1 MDPLLTQLNTLKP
14 HLHVLKNSA
23 RHAKFLAPC
32 LVLPV
37 PRLPPR
43 SSLGTPKI
51 LSTGATLH
59 LGPIRLHGKK
69 FGVPC
74 RAVPIF
80 LALVNGV
87 LFIYL

>member
-1 MDPLLTQLNTLKP
+1 MDPLLTRLNTLKP

-59 LGPIRLHGKK
+59 LGPIRLHGKNLA
-69 FGVPC
+69 C